1 MSAYFIYT
9 FQKTQNLLHNQKTFF
24 RSLTRVSFAAAVILF
39 ALASSSPLSAQDEGE
54 IRGQVTSREGTPLLG
69 ATISLDG
76 KAVTATDTKG
86 NFRVRSVAPGSHSLT
101 IAYISY
107 TTFQTTV
114 NVASGA
120 NQYVEIVMDE
130 QPQQTEIV
138 TVTASRTPYRASLSS
153 TATKTSTPLI
163 ETPASVEIIT
173 AERLEKARVDRV
185 DEAFDYMTGIVK
197 GGATRAQGYLLRGI
211 DVDNRFIPYQ
221 IDGISGGVWRQHEPP
236 AAIIERIE
244 YLKGPAS
251 VLYGITQLGGVINYI
266 TKRPQASP
274 AASIE
279 LRHTTFATDVS
290 PFGADNSISMTADMA
305 GPLADSGRLMYR
317 LIANHMNNKS
327 YRQDVEESSL
337 DVLPAVTWAPSD
349 RTSITASL
357 NLNVDKGRWD
367 EFLPVPGGDLSKLP
381 SIDTRVNE
389 PQDYYWDY
397 GWGIGYIFRHN
408 LSDSWT
414 IRSTGRTTSRIDGR
428 RLFESVKLLDDS
440 TLSRRWRDQFNER
453 VYSYVDV
460 TSEKGLLTGSIEHTL
475 LVGVTLGVE
484 DIHFDR
490 RNMQG
495 DSTMNIN
502 IYDPQH
508 EAAPILPPK
517 PNYNRFWDNTVFGA
531 YVQDQVKLI
540 DQLQLVAGAQYI
552 SESTTHER
560 RDKNLTFEKFDAGFL
575 PRVGLV
581 FLPLENLSVYG
592 SYSTSFSPTNA
603 EQENAEGNIDFEP
616 ESGTQFEGGVKFNFL
631 NAKLGGSA
639 AFFTLKRK
647 NALNPTD
654 AKNENGNTI
663 YVQTGVARNV
673 GLEIDL
679 YASPVEGLF
688 IRGGYAM
695 NDATVVEDNIPENIN
710 ARLAYVPK
718 GTFNL
723 WGSYRFGDGALD
735 GLEFGVGMV
744 HIDERP
750 VALAREGAATLFLPA
765 FTRFDGFVSW
775 KVLPRMTLALNLN
788 NITDELYFSSG
799 SSLRIVPG
807 TPRTVRTTI
816 KMDL

>member
-1 MSAYFIYT
+1 MNSYVTFHKQNIDLPTSSFI
-9 FQKTQNLLHNQKTFF
+9 QKNVHKALLAAIFI
-24 RSLTRVSFAAAVILF
+24 LVSSVP
-39 ALASSSPLSAQDEGE
+39 ALAQSEGE
-54 IRGQVTSREGTPLLG
+54 IRGQVTAREGTRLLG

-76 KAVTATDTKG
+76 KAVTATDVNG
-86 NFRVRSVAPGSHSLT
+86 NFRIRNVSIGAHSLA
-101 IAYISY
+101 ISYISY
-107 TTFQTTV
+107 ATFETSITM
-114 NVASGA
+114 ASGKVE
-120 NQYVEIVMDE
+120 YVEVVLDE
-130 QPQQTEIV
+130 LPTQTEIV
-138 TVTASRTPYRASLSS
+138 TITASRTPYRASLSS
-153 TATKTSTPLI
+153 TATKTTTSLL
-163 ETPASVEIIT
+163 ETPASVEIVT

-185 DEAFDYMTGIVK
+185 DEAFDYMTGVVR

-211 DVDNRFIPYQ
+211 EVDNRFIPYQ
-221 IDGISGGVWRQHEPP
+221 VDGISGGVWRQHEPP
-236 AAIIERIE
+236 AAIIDRIE

-279 LRHTTFATDVS
+279 MRHTTFATDVS
-290 PFGADNSISMTADMA
+290 PFGADNSLSITADMT

-317 LIANHMNNKS
+317 LIANHMNTKS
-327 YRQDVEESSL
+327 YRQDVEESSI

-367 EFLPVPGGDLSKLP
+367 EFLPVPKGDLSKLP

-414 IRSTGRTTSRIDGR
+414 IRSTGRTTNRIDGR
-428 RLFESVKLLDDS
+428 RLFESVRLLNDS
-440 TLSRRWRDQFNER
+440 ILSRRWRDQFNQR

-460 TSEKGLLTGSIEHTL
+460 TSEKGLTTGSIEHTL
-475 LVGVTLGVE
+475 LVGVTLGIE

-495 DSTMNIN
+495 DSTLNIN
-502 IYDPQH
+502 IYNPQH

-517 PNYNRFWDNTVFGA
+517 PDYNRFWDNTVFGA
-531 YVQDQVKLI
+531 YVQDQVTLI

-560 RDKNLTFEKFDAGFL
+560 RDKNLVFDKYDAGFL

-616 ESGTQFEGGVKFNFL
+616 EFGTQIEAGLKFNLF
-631 NAKLGGSA
+631 NSKLGGSA
-639 AFFTLKRK
+639 AFFTLNRK

-654 AKNENGNTI
+654 EQNANGNTI
-663 YVQTGVARNV
+663 YVQTGVVRNV

-679 YASPVEGLF
+679 YASPIDGLF
-688 IRGGYAM
+688 LSGGYAM
-695 NDATVVEDNIPENIN
+695 NDATVVEDVVPENVD

-718 GTFNL
+718 GTYNL
-723 WGSYRFGDGALD
+723 WGSYRFGDAIAS
-735 GLEFGVGMV
+735 GLEIGVGMV
-744 HIDERP
+744 HVDERP
-750 VALAREGAATLFLPA
+750 VALAREGVTTLFLPA
-765 FTRFDGFVSW
+765 YTRFDGFISW
-775 KVLPRMTLALNLN
+775 RVLPRTTLALNVN
-788 NITDELYFSSG
+788 NLTDELYFSSG
-799 SSLRIVPG
+799 ASLRIVPG
-807 TPRTVRTTI
+807 LPRSVRTTL
-816 KMDL
+816 KMEF

>member
-1 MSAYFIYT
+1 M
-9 FQKTQNLLHNQKTFF
+9 KTIFCFTLYKPTVQFPLPLSYLQLLSGAT
-24 RSLTRVSFAAAVILF
+24 LAVVCI
-39 ALASSSPLSAQDEGE
+39 LASSLQLSAQTNGE

-69 ATISLDG
+69 ATISLDD
-76 KAVTATDTKG
+76 KPVTATDANG
-86 NFRVRSVAPGSHSLT
+86 NFRIRDVAAGSHSLS

-107 TTFQTTV
+107 STFRTSVTV
-114 NVASGA
+114 SGGKIE
-120 NQYVEIVMDE
+120 YVEVVLEE
-130 QPQQTEIV
+130 QPAQAEIV
-138 TVTASRTPYRASLSS
+138 TITASRTPYRASLSS
-153 TATKTSTPLI
+153 TATKTTTPLL
-163 ETPASVEIIT
+163 ETPATVEIYT
-173 AERLEKARVDRV
+173 AERLEKTRVDRV
-185 DEAFDYMTGIVK
+185 DEAFDYMTGIVR

-236 AAIIERIE
+236 AAIIDRIE

-279 LRHTTFATDVS
+279 MRHSTYATDVS
-290 PFGADNSISMTADMA
+290 PFGADNSLSIIADMT

-317 LIANHMNNKS
+317 LIANHMNTKS

-357 NLNVDKGRWD
+357 NLNIDKGRWD

-397 GWGIGYIFRHN
+397 GWGAGYIFRHN

-414 IRSTGRTTSRIDGR
+414 IRSTGRTTTRIDGR
-428 RLFESVKLLDDS
+428 RLFESVRLLSDS
-440 TLSRRWRDQFNER
+440 ILSRRWRDQFNER
-453 VYSYVDV
+453 TYSYVDV
-460 TSEKGLLTGSIEHTL
+460 TSEKGLTTGSIEHTL

-495 DSTMNIN
+495 DSTLNVN
-502 IYDPQH
+502 IYNPQH
-508 EAAPILPPK
+508 EAAPILPAK
-517 PNYNRFWDNTVFGA
+517 PDYNRFWDNTIFGA
-531 YVQDQVKLI
+531 YMQDQVKLI

-560 RDKNLTFEKFDAGFL
+560 RDKDLTFEKDDAGFL

-581 FLPLENLSVYG
+581 FLPVENLSVYG

-616 ESGTQFEGGVKFNFL
+616 EFGTQIEAGVKFNLF
-631 NAKLGGSA
+631 NSKLGGSA
-639 AFFTLKRK
+639 AFFTLNRK

-654 AKNENGNTI
+654 ERNANGNTI
-663 YVQTGVARNV
+663 YVQTGRVRNV

-688 IRGGYAM
+688 LTGGYAM
-695 NDATVVEDNIPENIN
+695 NDATVVEDTDPENID

-718 GTFNL
+718 GTYNL

-735 GLEFGVGMV
+735 GVEIGMGMT
-744 HIDERP
+744 HMDERP
-750 VALAREGAATLFLPA
+750 VALAQEGSNTLFLPA
-765 FTRFDGFVSW
+765 FTRVDGFVSW
-775 KVLPRMTLALNLN
+775 RVLPRMTLALNVN
-788 NITDELYFSSG
+788 NLTDELYFSGG

-807 TPRTVRTTI
+807 MPRTVRTTV
-816 KMDL
+816 KMDF